1 MHELSRLEYLQ
12 ALDIQGYISRAQLP
26 GAAETQRLAIAR
38 VVDRD
43 SVAVLKHS
51 PPPLGSLANGLAP
64 ESAQGRVS
72 PGPKPGAR
80 SDAGQQALSHPA
92 SRFSLAAIVAGGW
105 LWLEEL
111 SDSVLATQQVQL
123 VQAMAHALGRT
134 DIDQGRR
141 EPGPERPE
149 VTQFN
154 WPIHTNRQLDIG
166 PEAARSSV
174 AGFIQRKLDQRACH
188 GLVLLGEACA
198 TRVPVDQFSG
208 LRLCC
213 TASTASMLR
222 DPQLKRQVWRDLQ
235 TLASSP

>member
-26 GAAETQRLAIAR
+26 GAAATQRLAIAR
-38 VVDRD
+38 VADRAL
-43 SVAVLKHS
+43 VPAQKYS
-51 PPPLGSLANGLAP
+51 PPPLGSLASGLAP
-64 ESAQGRVS
+64 ESAQGKVS
-72 PGPKPGAR
+72 PGPKPVAR
-80 SDAGQQALSHPA
+80 ADAGQHALSQPA

-111 SDSVLATQQVQL
+111 SDNVLATQQVQL
-123 VQAMAHALGRT
+123 VQAMAHALGRA

-141 EPGPERPE
+141 EPEPERPE

-174 AGFIQRKLDQRACH
+174 AGFIQRKLDERACH

-198 TRVPVDQFSG
+198 TRVPVDQ
-208 LRLCC
+208 LTDRRLCC

-222 DPQLKRQVWRDLQ
+222 DPQLKRQVWLDLQ
-235 TLASSP
+235 ALASSP